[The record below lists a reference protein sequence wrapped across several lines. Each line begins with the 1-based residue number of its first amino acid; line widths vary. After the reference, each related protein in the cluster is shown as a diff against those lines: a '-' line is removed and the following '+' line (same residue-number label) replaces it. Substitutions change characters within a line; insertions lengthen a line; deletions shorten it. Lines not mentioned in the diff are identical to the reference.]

1 MATSVPPLSVR
12 WLRAL
17 GWESSSRFSTGH
29 PLCDSGVRPHL
40 SVLFPPLW
48 DDHATTVQTRPRC
61 VRKRDSDRAGCWRPS
76 CASWGRGAP
85 LTGPAGRM
93 TTTITTV
100 QTYSTVQWDNGSGS
114 AT

>member
-40 SVLFPPLW
+40 SVLFLLLW
-48 DDHATTVQTRPRC
+48 DDHMTTVQTRQRC
-61 VRKRDSDRAGCWRPS
+61 VRKRDSDRAGCWLHPVLP
-76 CASWGRGAP
+76 GGMAP
-85 LTGPAGRM
+85 RLLVLLGE
-93 TTTITTV
+93 
-100 QTYSTVQWDNGSGS
+100 
-114 AT
+114 